1 MRNNVN
7 TEHIEGRIYQHS
19 LELKTVQNKESE
31 NFGKQYIQGEV
42 EVAVDDMGLNII
54 PVNFVFVTATTKKG
68 AQNRTYTELMKI
80 IDSGKTIIVDGM
92 DNATMVSIDT
102 SLAVNDF
109 VASDGTMVNQMVN
122 QGGFISIV
130 SKLNS
135 KDVRNTFKTDMI
147 ISNVERVSPEN
158 APEFVRVRGGVFD
171 FRNTYMPVTFNVRNE
186 MGMKYFEDLEP
197 SASDPVYTC
206 VWGKVNF
213 SKTTETKSEESA
225 FGEAAV
231 EVKERK
237 VKEWLITGTSKITYD
252 FGDDNVMTEDELR
265 TALQNRE
272 VHLADVKRRKE
283 EYEAQKAAA
292 TPQSSF
298 STPTAGGA
306 IAKSEFKF

>member
-54 PVNFVFVTATTKKG
+54 PVNFVFVTPTTKKG

-135 KDVRNTFKTDMI
+135 EDVRNTFKTDMI

-197 SASDPVYTC
+197 SASEPVYTC

-272 VHLADVKRRKE
+272 VHLADVKRKKE
-283 EYEAQKAAA
+283 EYEAQKAAV
-292 TPQSSF
+292 TPQNSF
-298 STPTAGGA
+298 STPTAGGG